1 MEARD
6 MNETLKEY
14 LFYALAMIGFP
25 VVIYFFGVFTGEN
38 PTIIS
43 MFKFGL
49 LMGMYLLAA
58 RGLGSYFPKENLAK
72 RSIPTL
78 IEQHVLTGVLFAAVM
93 VFMQDFLN
101 VAPERSAG
109 SIMTSFLIMAVFF
122 GGGMFAASL
131 LERRSLLRSLPD
143 A

>member
-1 MEARD
+1 

-14 LFYALAMIGFP
+14 LFYGLAVIGFP
-25 VVIYFFGVFTGEN
+25 IAMYFFGVFTGEN
-38 PTIIS
+38 PAIIS
-43 MFKFGL
+43 MFKLGL

-93 VFMQDFLN
+93 VLMRDFLN
-101 VAPERSAG
+101 IAPERSTG
-109 SIMTSFLIMAVFF
+109 NIITSFLIMAAFF
-122 GGGMFAASL
+122 GGGMFVVSI
-131 LERRSLLRSLPD
+131 LERRRLLRSL
-143 A
+143 